1 VRAIAKKLERNEH
14 EASTPGTRPFTV
26 AAIVIGWLALGLA
39 LDDGGG
45 VDRQRLIG
53 VATWLLLIA
62 LVRRE
67 PRVTQVQVATLVVLA
82 TLLEYSASP
91 LLGLYTYRLHN
102 VPAFV
107 PPGHGLVYLAAV
119 LVGTSA
125 TVTRRPWIPLGVL
138 TVATAW
144 AVGGLALPVHPDT
157 LGAVLFV
164 SFAAFILRGRYPG
177 VYASAFILTAALELY
192 GTHLG
197 TWRWAPHDPTGVLS
211 AANPPSGIPG
221 GYCWLD
227 FWALAL
233 APLAYALVVRVK
245 VVLRFA
251 RAAPS

>member
-1 VRAIAKKLERNEH
+1 MIQKG
-14 EASTPGTRPFTV
+14 SRPFVV

-45 VDRQRLIG
+45 IGRQRLIG
-53 VATWLLLIA
+53 AATWLLLIA

-67 PRVTQVQVATLVVLA
+67 PRHTQVQVATLVVLA

-119 LVGTSA
+119 LVGRSPA
-125 TVTRRPWIPLGVL
+125 MARRPWIPLL
-138 TVATAW
+138 ALLVATGW
-144 AVGGLALPVHPDT
+144 AIGGLILPERPDT
-157 LGAVLFV
+157 LGALLYL
-164 SFAAFILRGRYPG
+164 SFAGFALRGRTPG
-177 VYASAFILTAALELY
+177 VYAAAFALTAALELY

-197 TWRWAPHDPTGVLS
+197 TWAWAAHDPTGLLS

-227 FWALAL
+227 FYALAL
-233 APLAYALVVRVK
+233 APRVYALLVR
-245 VVLRFA
+245 A
-251 RAAPS
+251 RVGIRPAPAAPS